1 MKRDDWEM
9 RRYVGIYEGNEIGE
23 RKKIFFY
30 FFVGIMGE
38 RTPPGQGPHHSVMGN
53 RLRLL
58 RSAPGDKS
66 RSLIYCIRF
75 AYTHI
80 CLTSFLITNI
90 SGALLLLN
98 YSQHMLHYN
107 YRQGYALL
115 MSAAKRT
122 QYK

>member
-1 MKRDDWEM
+1 M
-9 RRYVGIYEGNEIGE
+9 RRYEEICCEDLFEE

-30 FFVGIMGE
+30 FFVGIMKE
-38 RTPPGQGPHHSVMGN
+38 RTPLGQGPAPSEMGK
-53 RLRLL
+53 RLRRL
-58 RSAPGDKS
+58 RSAPSDKS
-66 RSLIYCIRF
+66 RPYIYCLRF

-115 MSAAKRT
+115 MTAAKRT

>member
-1 MKRDDWEM
+1 MLG
-9 RRYVGIYEGNEIGE
+9 YVVWIYLGE

-38 RTPPGQGPHHSVMGN
+38 RTPRGQGPAPSEMGK
-53 RLRLL
+53 RLRRL

-66 RSLIYCIRF
+66 RPYIYCLRF

-80 CLTSFLITNI
+80 CSTSFLITYM
-90 SGALLLLN
+90 SKAHPLF
-98 YSQHMLHYN
+98 N
-107 YRQGYALL
+107 YRQGFALYIT
-115 MSAAKRT
+115 AEKPT